1 MPATEG
7 VVFSSAY
14 NYLKRYVSGSVS
26 ETVAGSFTEV
36 FGAVPHDL
44 GYVPAARAYYQ
55 VDGGK
60 IFPMTSSVTIVPT
73 LTIGD
78 SVVGSFAMTDTD
90 LEYYLRNESGSSRQ
104 VTIYY
109 IIYLDEVA

>member
-1 MPATEG
+1 MPSTQNTG
-7 VVFSSAY
+7 FSSAY
-14 NYLKRYVSGSVS
+14 NYLKRYASGSVE
-26 ETVAGSFTEV
+26 ETVAGSFAEV
-36 FGAVPHDL
+36 TGSIPHDL

-55 VDGGK
+55 VAGGSL
-60 IFPMTSSVTIVPT
+60 FPMTSSVTIVPT

-78 SVVGSFAMTDTD
+78 SVVGSFAVTDTE
-90 LEYYLRNESGSSRQ
+90 LQYYLRNEGGSSKD